1 MHRPPLRGA
10 GLGRRLLIGAA
21 VLYVAGLLLAPVLTL
36 LYGAFGEG
44 LPAFARALAAPDV
57 LHALGMTA
65 VLTLIAVVLNT
76 VFGTLIAW
84 VLVRDRGFWGRRI
97 LNGLV
102 DVPFVVSPVIIGFV
116 LIQMF
121 GRGGLLAPIT
131 SALGIQVAFA
141 LPGMAIATAFVSLPF
156 VIREVAPVLEEV
168 GTEQELAAYT
178 LGASPLTTFL
188 RVTLPSIRWGLAYG
202 VTLTA
207 ARAIGEFGAVLV
219 VSGGVA
225 GRTETATS
233 FIYRALEDRN
243 DTGAHAVAVVLAMAS
258 IVLLLVMDALR
269 RRRTEG
275 AAEAGE

>member
-1 MHRPPLRGA
+1 MRKPSLRRA

-44 LPAFARALAAPDV
+44 IPAFARALAAPDV

-65 VLTLIAVVLNT
+65 LLTLIAVALNT
-76 VFGTLIAW
+76 VFGTLVAW

-102 DVPFVVSPVIIGFV
+102 DIPFVVSPVIIGFV

-131 SALGIQVAFA
+131 SALDIQVAFA
-141 LPGMAIATAFVSLPF
+141 VPGMAVATAFVSLPF
-156 VIREVAPVLEEV
+156 VIREVAPVLEEI

-188 RVTLPSIRWGLAYG
+188 RVTLPSIRWGL
-202 VTLTA
+202 
-207 ARAIGEFGAVLV
+207 EFGAVLV

-258 IVLLLVMDALR
+258 IVLLLAMGALR